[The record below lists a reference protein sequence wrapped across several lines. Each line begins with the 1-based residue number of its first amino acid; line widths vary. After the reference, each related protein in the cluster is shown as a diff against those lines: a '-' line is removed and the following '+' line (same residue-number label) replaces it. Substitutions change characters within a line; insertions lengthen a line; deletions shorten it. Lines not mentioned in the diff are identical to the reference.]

1 MPDDIGDDL
10 TEAQKQLYRKK
21 KVPKKFCPYCGTRNE
36 PEVDRC
42 VSCGKDISWIK
53 VPETL
58 PPEERPFQVP
68 RSLPEQEKP
77 VFTWKA
83 ILVFVLVLLAI
94 AALVLVIYFTTRDG
108 KAGASA
114 GIRVTAI
121 SAPGPCEYRVAR
133 AARSFAQSGNP
144 MTSCPPDQRPW

>member
-1 MPDDIGDDL
+1 MPEDIDNDL

-42 VSCGKDISWIK
+42 ASCGKDISWIK
-53 VPETL
+53 VPESL
-58 PPEERPFQVP
+58 PLEERPFQPP
-68 RSLPEQEKP
+68 RSLPEQKKP

-108 KAGASA
+108 KVEAGV
-114 GIRVTAI
+114 GRRVATM
-121 SAPGPCEYRVAR
+121 SLPGPGGGVTWSAR
-133 AARSFAQSGNP
+133 KPAQSGKP
-144 MTSCPPDQRPW
+144 TTLCPPDQRPW